1 MDAVPSQGC
10 PATDFPRNL
19 YFGAEDWRARRPD
32 ISDNELALLRN
43 KRHNLVGQVTHSA
56 ERLIAAVSKSLRQF
70 DATGN
75 AGDVLDHIDA
85 VREDLA
91 KLTQNLV
98 TDIEEAEDRYIKYY
112 GTDPAAVTPLCLVTE
127 APETPAVAVEPSPQA
142 PATAGTTPDGG
153 VIGSYKPRGGEVIVQ
168 ISSAPSP
175 ADVAARLSTLA
186 ARMPVR

>member
-10 PATDFPRNL
+10 PDTDFPRNL
-19 YFGAEDWRARRPD
+19 YFGAEDWKARRPD
-32 ISDNELALLRN
+32 ISDNDLAVLRN
-43 KRHNLVGQVTHSA
+43 KRHNLVGQVTQSA
-56 ERLIAAVSKSLRQF
+56 ERLITAVSKSLRQF

-75 AGDVLDHIDA
+75 AGDTLDHIDA

-98 TDIEEAEDRYIKYY
+98 TDIEDAEERYTKYY
-112 GTDPAAVTPLCLVTE
+112 GVDPTAIPPLAIVPT
-127 APETPAVAVEPSPQA
+127 ETPAAAVEPSPQQA
-142 PATAGTTPDGG
+142 PAAAGPKPHGG
-153 VIGSYKPRGGEVIVQ
+153 AFSSYKPREGEVCVQ

-175 ADVAARLSTLA
+175 ADVAARLSNLA